1 MDEWY
6 GPFGLPIFRDYRD
19 EDGMWRIE
27 VKSLRGLYDSFM
39 LALLK
44 TESVPVAT
52 AAACSFFRYA
62 KLVTKP
68 SGETCVKII
77 QNNVVVETLP
87 VCLKEMDPT
96 TSPSTQECTLSC
108 PSHSNL

>member
-1 MDEWY
+1 MDTWY

-19 EDGMWRIE
+19 EDGMWRVE
-27 VKSLRGLYDSFM
+27 VKSLWSIYDSFM
-39 LALLK
+39 PRPIRKERNIL
-44 TESVPVAT
+44 
-52 AAACSFFRYA
+52 RYA

-77 QNNVVVETLP
+77 QNNAVVETLP

-108 PSHSNL
+108 PSRSKL